1 MNWLMNEI
9 KAIPY
14 ILYAVLI
21 LFIGAAIGDFF
32 ANIGDQLFK
41 KR

>member
-14 ILYAVLI
+14 ILYALLT
-21 LFIGAAIGDFF
+21 LFIGAIIGDFF
-32 ANIGDQLFK
+32 ASIGDKLFK
-41 KR
+41 KN